1 MQLIKERSFQGL
13 LGSGIITMEGWHCFE
28 QDNTGE
34 GAGRRRSHSH
44 SWNGRRLAR
53 CFFFLLLLFFFS
65 FIPRILRRKNSK
77 ASNGE
82 KSVWNIHCTQLMASI
97 FKHLLAHPYSF
108 SSTFSLQPRVFPANT
123 WGERYRLWPWSV
135 GREKKEKSS
144 GVNKRP
150 ETSSIWNSYVSSVSE
165 VHFCWWLIY
174 FNGRLSSG
182 SRSVC
187 PSVSRYR

>member
-1 MQLIKERSFQGL
+1 M
-13 LGSGIITMEGWHCFE
+13 
-28 QDNTGE
+28 
-34 GAGRRRSHSH
+34 
-44 SWNGRRLAR
+44 
-53 CFFFLLLLFFFS
+53 FFFS
-65 FIPRILRRKNSK
+65 SSSLFLFFYCPYFEKKKNSK

-150 ETSSIWNSYVSSVSE
+150 ETSGIWNRYVSSVSE

-174 FNGRLSSG
+174 FDFWMP
-182 SRSVC
+182 VC
-187 PSVSRYR
+187 PRAVGLSVRLLADIVSRYR